1 LTISKVILSGIEVD
15 SILFQNT
22 TVVILVAAYDLSM
35 VRVNGDVVLISS
47 SGAVVGQTNLWT
59 YVTAGNIAT
68 ISPSSGQVGTRNFDI
83 W

>member
-1 LTISKVILSGIEVD
+1 LSPLRGGSGLTISKVILSGIEVD

-47 SGAVVGQTNLWT
+47 SGAVVG
-59 YVTAGNIAT
+59 
-68 ISPSSGQVGTRNFDI
+68 
-83 W
+83 